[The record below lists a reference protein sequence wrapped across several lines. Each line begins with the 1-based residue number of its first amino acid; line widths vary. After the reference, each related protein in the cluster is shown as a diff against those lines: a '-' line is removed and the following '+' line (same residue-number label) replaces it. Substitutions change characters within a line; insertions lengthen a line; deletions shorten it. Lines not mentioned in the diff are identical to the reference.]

1 MRAAIIEA
9 LRSADHPLT
18 LGELATSVAL
28 PWRAAGYSLF
38 GLVQSGIVERLEGG
52 TYTLSAGA
60 HLASELRPSAGPS
73 AADLLRVVAACEAL
87 WRQEDWLDLTR
98 RSRRG

>member
-28 PWRAAGYSLF
+28 PWRAVGYSLF
-38 GLVQSGIVERLEGG
+38 GLVQSGMVDRLEGG
-52 TYTLSAGA
+52 TYTRSAGA
-60 HLASELRPSAGPS
+60 RLASELCPSAGPT
-73 AADLLRVVAACEAL
+73 AADLFLVVAACEAR
-87 WRQEDWLDLTR
+87 WRQEDWLDHTR